1 MSITNFCL
9 WAHEQFNASRKLDAI
24 APLALRV
31 YLFFP
36 FWMAG
41 TNKWAN
47 FEDTASWFGNADWG
61 LGLPA
66 PVLLAFLATWTEIL
80 GAIFL
85 LLGFATRYITVP
97 LMITMLVAMYTA
109 HLDNGWYAIANS
121 AADAGVAERIS
132 AARSILQEHGNYS
145 WLTEKGK
152 FVILNNG
159 IEFGMTYLIM
169 LLSLFFTG
177 AGKIVSVDYWI
188 EGFYKRKSALAE
200 Q

>member
-1 MSITNFCL
+1 MSIKSL
-9 WAHEQFNASRKLDAI
+9 GSWAHEQLNITRKVDAI
-24 APLALRV
+24 APLALRL

-41 TNKWAN
+41 TNKWAH

-66 PVLLAFLATWTEIL
+66 PMLLAFLATWTEIL

-85 LLGFATRYITVP
+85 LLGFATRYIAVP
-97 LMITMLVAMYTA
+97 LMITMVVAIFTV
-109 HLDNGWYAIANS
+109 HWGNGWSAIADG
-121 AADAGVAERIS
+121 AVDAGVAERVG
-132 AARSILQEHGNYS
+132 AARSILQEHGNYT
-145 WLTEKGK
+145 WLTEKGN

-159 IEFGMTYLIM
+159 IEFGVTYLIM

-177 AGKIVSVDYWI
+177 AGKVVSLDYWI
-188 EGFYKRKSALAE
+188 AKYFRNKND
-200 Q
+200 

>member
-1 MSITNFCL
+1 MSVSKVGL
-9 WAHEQFNASRKLDAI
+9 WAHEQFNMTQKLDAI
-24 APLALRV
+24 APLALRL

-41 TNKWAN
+41 TNKWAH

-66 PVLLAFLATWTEIL
+66 PMLLAFLATWAEIL

-85 LLGFATRYITVP
+85 LLGFATRYIAVP
-97 LMITMLVAMYTA
+97 LMITMIVAIFTV
-109 HLDNGWYAIANS
+109 HWGNGWSAIADS
-121 AADAGVAERIS
+121 AADAGVAERS
-132 AARSILQEHGNYS
+132 AAARIILQEHGNYA
-145 WLTEKGK
+145 WLTAKGN

-159 IEFGMTYLIM
+159 IEFGVTYFVM

-177 AGKIVSVDYWI
+177 AGKVVSLDYWI
-188 EGFYKRKSALAE
+188 AKYFKRE
-200 Q
+200 QV

>member
-1 MSITNFCL
+1 MSIKSL
-9 WAHEQFNASRKLDAI
+9 GSWAHEQLNITRKVDAI
-24 APLALRV
+24 APLALRL

-41 TNKWAN
+41 TNKWAH

-66 PVLLAFLATWTEIL
+66 PMLLAFLATWTEIL

-85 LLGFATRYITVP
+85 LLGFATRYIAVP
-97 LMITMLVAMYTA
+97 LMITMVVAIFTV
-109 HLDNGWYAIANS
+109 HWGNGWSAIADG
-121 AADAGVAERIS
+121 AVDAGVAERVG
-132 AARSILQEHGNYS
+132 AARSILQEHGNYT
-145 WLTEKGK
+145 WLTEKGN

-159 IEFGMTYLIM
+159 IEFGVTYLIM

-177 AGKIVSVDYWI
+177 AGKVVSLDYWI
-188 EGFYKRKSALAE
+188 AKYFRKKSD
-200 Q
+200 